1 MPKAPDPLADYIVDQ
16 LRDWAP
22 IVVRRLFGGWGIYRG
37 PVMFGLI
44 ARDAIYFR
52 VDSQNKPDYEAT
64 ATQSFVHTARKRA
77 GATASGTKPF
87 TYTMPSG
94 KTIEMAY
101 YEVPADILEDV
112 EALGQWA
119 ARAEAAAIRAKSIK
133 TKTKTTKPAKRP
145 ATKRGRK

>member
-1 MPKAPDPLADYIVDQ
+1 LAEYIVDQ

-22 IVVRRLFGGWGIYRG
+22 VAVRRLFGGWGIYRG
-37 PVMFGLI
+37 PVMFGLL

-52 VDSQNKPDYEAT
+52 VDDTNRPDYEAA
-64 ATQSFVHTARKRA
+64 ATKPFPHTPRKRA
-77 GATASGTKPF
+77 GAAASGAKPF
-87 TYTMPSG
+87 TYTMPNG

-119 ARAEAAAIRAKSIK
+119 AKAETAAMRTKVGKTKAKSK
-133 TKTKTTKPAKRP
+133 AKKPAPKPAK
-145 ATKRGRK
+145 KRGGK